1 MIERIETIEAHIRKD
16 GGEFSWES
24 TTGELIRC
32 KDCRHYNGDHKYCY
46 YDVWPVENGYCWMAE
61 RKEE

>member
-16 GGEFSWES
+16 GGEFIWES

-32 KDCRHYNGDHKYCY
+32 KDCKHYNGGHTTCY
-46 YDVWPVENGYCWMAE
+46 NDVWSVENGYCWMAE
-61 RKEE
+61 REEE